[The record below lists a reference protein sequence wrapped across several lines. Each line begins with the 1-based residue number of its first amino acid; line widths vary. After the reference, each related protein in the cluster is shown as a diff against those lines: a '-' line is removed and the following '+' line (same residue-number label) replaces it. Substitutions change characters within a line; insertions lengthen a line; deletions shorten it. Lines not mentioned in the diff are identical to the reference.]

1 MNSFETY
8 RVMNDSL
15 SMEDFLSIHQRM
27 IDSIGNDEDA
37 RELFNELM
45 ECAISYADIRARWTL
60 MTREEKQDIDE
71 SRTMKHDALI
81 IKFNKLAR
89 FLDMSGRDISWRND
103 LGYTEDDPMKRKRIG
118 DFACYLVFIAG
129 VNAR

>member
-8 RVMNDSL
+8 RVMDDSL
-15 SMEDFLSIHQRM
+15 SIEDFLSIHQRM

-37 RELFNELM
+37 LELFNELM
-45 ECAISYADIRARWTL
+45 ESAISYTDIRARWTM
-60 MTREEKQDIDE
+60 MTREEKMDIDE
-71 SRTMKHDALI
+71 SRTMKHDSLI